1 MHHLLGQGHHVTAV
15 ARPSARL
22 DALQSAATK
31 AGDAHDAAY
40 LADALRGGARAYFCP
55 MPLLHYLDQGQ
66 GRPLVILHGLFGT
79 LDNWQTLARRWATE
93 AGLRVVSVDLRNHGR
108 SFHSPEHTYAL
119 MAADVLALFDHL
131 RLGPDTT
138 LLGHSMGGKVAMRLA
153 LDHPDRLARLVVV
166 DIAPRFSDMEHQDDV
181 LAGLQAVDLATLAN
195 RQEADAALA
204 QHIGNVGTRQ
214 FLLKNL
220 YRREDNSFAW
230 RINLDVLVAQLPTVG
245 EATTAPAPFLKPALF
260 IRGGNSGYI
269 TAEDKLHGIPALFPN
284 SQVATVVD
292 AGHWVH
298 AEKPDEVF
306 GLLRAFVGA

>member
-1 MHHLLGQGHHVTAV
+1 
-15 ARPSARL
+15 
-22 DALQSAATK
+22 
-31 AGDAHDAAY
+31 
-40 LADALRGGARAYFCP
+40 

-108 SFHSPEHTYAL
+108 SFHSPEHSYAL
-119 MAADVLALFDHL
+119 MAQDVLALFDHL
-131 RLGPDTT
+131 HLGPDTT

-153 LDHPDRLARLVVV
+153 LDHPARLARLIVL
-166 DIAPRFSDMEHQDDV
+166 DIAPRFSDMAHQDDI
-181 LAGLQAVDLATLAN
+181 LAGLHAVNLATIGN

-204 QHIGNVGTRQ
+204 QYIGNLGTRQ

-230 RINLDVLVAQLPTVG
+230 RINLDVLAAQLPAIG
-245 EATTAPAPFLKPALF
+245 EATESPTPFLKPALF
-260 IRGGNSGYI
+260 IRGGQSDYI
-269 TAEDKLHGIPALFPN
+269 TPDDKLHGIPALFPN

-298 AEKPDEVF
+298 AEKPEEIFELVKTF
-306 GLLRAFVGA
+306 ALS

>member
-1 MHHLLGQGHHVTAV
+1 
-15 ARPSARL
+15 
-22 DALQSAATK
+22 
-31 AGDAHDAAY
+31 
-40 LADALRGGARAYFCP
+40 
-55 MPLLHYLDQGQ
+55 MPLLHYLEQGQ

-79 LDNWQTLARRWATE
+79 LDNWQSLARRWATE

-119 MAADVLALFDHL
+119 MAQDVLDLFDHL
-131 RLGPDTT
+131 QLGPDTA

-153 LDHPDRLARLVVV
+153 LDHPERLARLIVV
-166 DIAPRFSDMEHQDDV
+166 DIAPRFSNMEHQDDIV
-181 LAGLQAVDLATLAN
+181 AGLQAVDFTTCAN

-204 QHIGNVGTRQ
+204 RYVPNVGTRQ

-220 YRREDNSFAW
+220 YRKEDNTFAW
-230 RINLDVLVAQLPTVG
+230 RINLEVLAAQLAAIG
-245 EATTAPAPFLKPALF
+245 EGTSGTAPFLKPALF
-260 IRGGNSGYI
+260 IRGGKSDYI

-298 AEKPDEVF
+298 AEKPEEVF
-306 GLLRAFVGA
+306 GLVKAFAAG